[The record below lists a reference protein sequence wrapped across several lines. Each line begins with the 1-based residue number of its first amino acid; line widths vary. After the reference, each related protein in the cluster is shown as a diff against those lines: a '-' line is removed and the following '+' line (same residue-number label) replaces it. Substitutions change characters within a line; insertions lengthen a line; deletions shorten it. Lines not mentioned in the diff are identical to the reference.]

1 MTPDL
6 PGARHIDSGDSHCLL
21 VTKDDALFTWG
32 FGTMGALCNGED
44 DDVDVPLVRA
54 APFLLPTLTT
64 NIEPTF
70 GLYRRWMRR
79 RFRGRF
85 GMTA

>member
-54 APFLLPTLTT
+54 APSPFYANLDHQH
-64 NIEPTF
+64 
-70 GLYRRWMRR
+70 
-79 RFRGRF
+79 
-85 GMTA
+85 